1 MGKSQVSHLIKDG
14 YKVFVWN
21 RTKAKA
27 DEAVAAGA
35 TWCESAADLAKACNY
50 VIMMVGGPKDVE
62 QMAFCPK
69 TGLFSGFQENTFLID
84 HTSSSPALAKRM
96 ATELKENKKVTV
108 IDAPVSGGDVGAK
121 AGNLVVMA
129 GGEEKAIHHC
139 KPLMETYSQKV
150 MYMGG
155 AGQGQ
160 HTKMANQ
167 IMIST
172 TMVGLCEALIY
183 GNQAGLPLDNMI
195 ELL

>member
-1 MGKSQVSHLIKDG
+1 MKAG

-27 DEAVAAGA
+27 DEAIAAGA

-50 VIMMVGGPKDVE
+50 IIMMVGAPKDVE
-62 QMAFCPK
+62 QMAFCPM

-96 ATELKENKKVTV
+96 ASELMEQKKVTV

-129 GGEEKAIHHC
+129 GGEETALHHV
-139 KPLMETYSQKV
+139 KPLMETYSQNV
-150 MYMGG
+150 MYMGA
-155 AGQGQ
+155 AGQG
-160 HTKMANQ
+160 
-167 IMIST
+167 
-172 TMVGLCEALIY
+172 
-183 GNQAGLPLDNMI
+183 
-195 ELL
+195 